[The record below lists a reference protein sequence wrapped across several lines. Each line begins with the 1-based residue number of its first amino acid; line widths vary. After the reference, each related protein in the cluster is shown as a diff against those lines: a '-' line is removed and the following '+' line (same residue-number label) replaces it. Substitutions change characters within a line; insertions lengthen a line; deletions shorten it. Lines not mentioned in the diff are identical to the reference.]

1 MPRLSIT
8 NDREL
13 TERLLGIIDAHQDT
27 ETAFLEVNKVLRQH
41 QRELE
46 EEAEDF
52 WNGF

>member
-27 ETAFLEVNKVLRQH
+27 ETAFQEVNKALLAH
-41 QRELE
+41 QAQLE

-52 WNGF
+52 WSRF